1 VSTIGEIENALR
13 ALPVQEARAV
23 ADWLQ
28 DYLEEQW
35 DKQMEADAAN
45 GRVDRAWEKA
55 KADIAAGRVKPLDEI
70 IDDE

>member
-1 VSTIGEIENALR
+1 MSTIGEIENALR